1 MSKKKLPLHLRM
13 IRGGVGK
20 SFCIKHY
27 EWGIIKTKFPD
38 MSRIKASAGQRTC
51 RNLFREAVAYA
62 KNVIADREK
71 KAAWQQRLKRR
82 NGVYN
87 EAVKAYMLKDKL
99 AKEREEMLARQLLR
113 NALKNQASSLSGLN
127 TATLICEKSHL
138 HESQSG
144 SSEVMNILKLAKI
157 RQNCYSPT

>member
-38 MSRIKASAGQRTC
+38 MSRIKASAGQRTS

-62 KNVIADREK
+62 KTVIADREK
-71 KAAWQQRLKRR
+71 KAAWQKRLKRR

-99 AKEREEMLARQLLR
+99 AREREEMLARQLLR
-113 NALKNQASSLSGLN
+113 NALKNQAASLGS
-127 TATLICEKSHL
+127 CL
-138 HESQSG
+138 HEP
-144 SSEVMNILKLAKI
+144 K
-157 RQNCYSPT
+157 PTFIETDSIAAISDKNKAHFIKPG